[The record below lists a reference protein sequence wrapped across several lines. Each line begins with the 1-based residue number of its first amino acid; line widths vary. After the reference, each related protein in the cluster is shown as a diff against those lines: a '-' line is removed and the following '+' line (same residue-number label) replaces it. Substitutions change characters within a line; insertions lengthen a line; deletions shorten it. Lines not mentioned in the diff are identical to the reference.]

1 MKYTGMAM
9 KMALV
14 ILAGVLGGR
23 ELDERSSLEF
33 PLWTLVL
40 SLVGVAL
47 AIYFV
52 IKDTSR

>member
-1 MKYTGMAM
+1 MGT
-9 KMALV
+9 KMAVV

-23 ELDERSSLEF
+23 ALDDRSSLEF

-40 SLVGVAL
+40 SMLGVAL

-52 IKDTSR
+52 IKDTSQ